1 MGLIFDIEFARRYE
15 SWSRSARGRAMDRFV
30 EKAIYE
36 LLDPRPNE
44 RVLDI
49 GCGSGNHLLFFN
61 KLGID
66 INGVDASPYMID
78 IARRRLGH
86 RCTLRRC
93 MAEDLPFDDNE
104 FDLAV
109 LINTLEF
116 LDDPLKA
123 LREAGRVAKRKV
135 FICVINSLSWRCMID
150 RLQGLISENVSRH
163 IVPYHIWE
171 LKSYVRKAYGPIPVA
186 WRSEGHGAFGTFL
199 GLSATME
206 YRVITD
212 NLLLK
217 LSMGKKEQPLED
229 GLTTSRMFPKWDCDR
244 RPTPGPHSSL
254 CYGAGGEKGPLY
266 HK

>member
-1 MGLIFDIEFARRYE
+1 MGLIFDIECARRYE
-15 SWSRSARGRAMDRFV
+15 LWYRSARGKAMDRFV
-30 EKAIYE
+30 EKAIRE
-36 LLDPRPNE
+36 LLDPKPKE

-61 KLGID
+61 KLGVD

-78 IARRRLGH
+78 IARRRLGN
-86 RCTLRRC
+86 RCTLKRG

-135 FICVINSLSWRCMID
+135 FICVMNSLSWRCITD
-150 RLQGLISENVSRH
+150 RLKGLISENLSRH

-186 WRSEGHGAFGTFL
+186 WRSEARGAFGAFL
-199 GLSATME
+199 GLSATMA
-206 YRVITD
+206 YRVRTD

-217 LSMGKKEQPLED
+217 IPMGKKEQPVGG
-229 GLTTSRMFPKWDCDR
+229 GLSTSGVLPK
-244 RPTPGPHSSL
+244 
-254 CYGAGGEKGPLY
+254 
-266 HK
+266 

>member
-1 MGLIFDIEFARRYE
+1 VMGLIFDREYSRRYE
-15 SWSRSARGRAMDRFV
+15 SWYRSARGRAMDRFV

-36 LLDPRPNE
+36 LLDPRPKE
-44 RVLDI
+44 RLLDI

-78 IARRRLGH
+78 IARRRLGD
-86 RCTLRRC
+86 RCTLRRG

-116 LDDPLKA
+116 VDDPLKA
-123 LREAGRVAKRKV
+123 LKEAGRVAKRKV
-135 FICVINSLSWRCMID
+135 FICVMNSLSWRCIID
-150 RLQGLISENVSRH
+150 RLQGLISENLSRH
-163 IVPYHIWE
+163 IILYHIWE

-186 WRSEGHGAFGTFL
+186 WRSEGRGAFGTFL

-206 YRVITD
+206 YRVRTD

-217 LSMGKKEQPLED
+217 ISMGKKEQPVGG
-229 GLTTSRMFPKWDCDR
+229 GLTTSRMLPK
-244 RPTPGPHSSL
+244 
-254 CYGAGGEKGPLY
+254 
-266 HK
+266 